1 MRTFLVAVNLRRHL
15 LIAIAVERCVV
26 MPVAELNDSISNLL
40 NGRRRTGRGTPLRR
54 TDNSLF
60 RGGRGGGGGHGL
72 ALRMHD
78 SAALSQNLGRRGGGP
93 TYPPSVLLFFLSSF
107 CGSIRYDEHAACGRP
122 AVPQSVRIYRLIS
135 PGPVRVRPSVRPW
148 PSLAWPRVMRTF
160 FKLVV
165 RARARVAGVVVVVV
179 SLG

>member
-1 MRTFLVAVNLRRHL
+1 
-15 LIAIAVERCVV
+15 

-93 TYPPSVLLFFLSSF
+93 TYPPSSVLLFFLSSF

-135 PGPVRVRPSVRPW
+135 PGPVRVRPSVALLG
-148 PSLAWPRVMRTF
+148 LASCHADVLQVGRES
-160 FKLVV
+160 
-165 RARARVAGVVVVVV
+165 ARARVAGVVVVVV